1 MQANQDCYKIWYVS
15 INDTTV
21 ARIYNDASARE
32 NLTVVQMSTFPI
44 GGGGWP
50 PCFFERMCSFTT
62 LIQSKL
68 QQHPQWRIPAGHG
81 LRLQPGLAAT
91 AITAYR
97 QASLRLRRW
106 SVCRRGKLASSLA
119 VFGGASAHDLD
130 PARGAMG
137 SALRGATG
145 GGQPG
150 A

>member
-1 MQANQDCYKIWYVS
+1 
-15 INDTTV
+15 
-21 ARIYNDASARE
+21 
-32 NLTVVQMSTFPI
+32 MSTCPI

-50 PCFFERMCSFTT
+50 PCFFERVCSFTT

-137 SALRGATG
+137 SALRGDWWRPAGCVAASAGTEEPVKTVLHSSADLG
-145 GGQPG
+145 TAPIVLPIFSC
-150 A
+150 